1 MNPASSDAPVRHK
14 LQVHFDAHEC
24 RPAQEELAEMA
35 DHLDSLARQVGNF
48 PVADARVLIEW
59 NGRTGEYAVKLTL
72 LLPGETLVTSDHD
85 RILYAAF
92 DRALASLEHSVRGYK
107 ERLDRVSE
115 RRRREVGSDLEVT
128 PDILP
133 DAAVLDGAV
142 AAGDYPAFRAALA
155 PYEDALRVRA
165 GRWVERYPEVQG
177 KLGKGIEVVDVAEGV
192 FLRAFE
198 EHPRRSVDVPYG
210 EWLESLID
218 PTVNAIAHDGG
229 EEVENIRMARS
240 AYEATLP
247 QV

>member
-1 MNPASSDAPVRHK
+1 MNPADSDALVRHK
-14 LQVHFDAHEC
+14 LQIHFDAHEC
-24 RPAQEELAEMA
+24 RPAQDELTEMA

-59 NGRTGEYAVKLTL
+59 NGRAGEFAVKLAL

-85 RILYAAF
+85 RVMHAAF
-92 DRALASLEHSVRGYK
+92 DRALASLEHSVKAYK
-107 ERLDRVSE
+107 ERLDRVPE

-128 PDILP
+128 PALLP
-133 DAAVLDGAV
+133 DAATLDSAV

-155 PYEDALRVRA
+155 PYEDALRVRV
-165 GRWVERYPEVQG
+165 GRWVERYPAVQG
-177 KLGKGIEVVDVAEGV
+177 RMGRGIEVVDVAEGV

-198 EHPRRSVDVPYG
+198 EHPRRSADVPYG

-229 EEVENIRMARS
+229 EEIENIRMARS
-240 AYEATLP
+240 AYEASLP